1 MCEEGTPVVIQGAIF
16 DMDGTLTDSNPYWDR
31 VPEAFLAAHGRKA
44 APDLARTVFSM
55 TLPEA
60 ADYIIKE
67 YSLEMSAEDIISGV
81 YETME
86 RFYMEEVEL
95 KPGVRRLLELLSERK
110 IPMTVAT
117 VTGRDLVEKVLGRHG
132 VLSFFESIV
141 TTDDAGVG
149 KHDPAVYRM
158 AAERIGSSCDRTM
171 VLEDAPHALMT
182 AKNAGFIT
190 IGVYDEASADAQDK
204 IRETADLYL
213 PDYKDLSGLMKL
225 L

>member
-1 MCEEGTPVVIQGAIF
+1 MIQGAIF

-31 VPEAFLAAHGRKA
+31 VPEAFLAAHGRVV
-44 APDLARTVFSM
+44 APDLAGRVFSM

-95 KPGVRRLLELLSERK
+95 KPGVRGLLELLSERN
-110 IPMTVAT
+110 IPMVVAT
-117 VTGRDLVEKVLGRHG
+117 VTGRDLVEKVLGHHG

-158 AAERIGSSCDRTM
+158 AAERIGSPCDRTM

-190 IGVYDEASADAQDK
+190 IGVYDEAGADAQDK
-204 IRETADLYL
+204 IREAADLYL
-213 PDYKDLSGLMKL
+213 PEPSSCISRISAG
-225 L
+225 